1 MRKFKYSTT
10 FILLLLLAACCF
22 FGGCKK
28 DEGTPT
34 NFKGLNFGY
43 YYSEKSDGSY
53 IKILN
58 SSKAVL
64 HNLDFTDLNPDDIW
78 EEGEVSKEE
87 VLLAMS
93 GEVEYLFGEE
103 EGKITAIWFEVKKG
117 EQFGYLFGYGFV
129 VNYNGF
135 NELELNGT
143 KYILQGVGNE

>member
-1 MRKFKYSTT
+1 MNKYKYSAV
-10 FILLLLLAACCF
+10 FILFLLLAACCLC
-22 FGGCKK
+22 GGCNK

-53 IKILN
+53 INIVN

-64 HNLDFTDLNPDDIW
+64 YNLDFSDLNPDEIW
-78 EEGEVSKEE
+78 DEGEVTKEE
-87 VLLAMS
+87 VISAMS
-93 GEVEYLFGEE
+93 GEVEYFFGEDNE
-103 EGKITAIWFEVKKG
+103 KITAIWFEVKQG